1 MQESLVVK
9 ENNLKFMDLIRQQP
23 YSVAGTVL
31 EPILEEHEEGTLDF
45 LEAIVAKEILPK
57 ETACKIW
64 GDSIGV
70 AYVEPVTSIVSNEAM
85 ELIPLEIAKKAQ
97 ALPLYM
103 FDSLLTVSMSDP
115 LDNELIQKLSQ
126 IAQRPVSAVFSLPSE
141 IRAGIGIN
149 YQNEK
154 TIRESLAELR
164 SIDLRLNEEMTA
176 EKISELTENASLIQ
190 VVNSLLYFALR
201 ERASDIHIE
210 SRESFT
216 KVRFRVDGILREVIT
231 FPRKLQVAIVSRL
244 KILCNLNITESRFP
258 QDGRFRLEL
267 GSNKADF
274 RLSFIPTIHGEKVVI
289 RILAV
294 GSGRDFL
301 RLDQM
306 LISQTILQPLRRVIE
321 NPNGVIFVTGPTG
334 SGKTTTLYA
343 TLHEINKP
351 GVNIVTIEDP
361 VEMQMEGI
369 NQSQVNSHIDLSF
382 SLLLRSILRQD
393 PDVILVGE
401 IRDLETAKIAV
412 EAALTGHLVFA
423 TLHTNNALQ
432 AITRLVDLGVEPYQV
447 APSVVGVV
455 AQRLAARICQRCKEP
470 YYPSEQ
476 TLRRYF
482 LDEGLSEVPFYRGRG
497 CTDCGFTGYH
507 GRVSFHELVLVTEEM
522 RSIINRNGSVEE
534 LSRAAKKVGYRP
546 LRYDGLKKVLLGLTT
561 IEEIESKT
569 SFEWA
574 Y

>member
-1 MQESLVVK
+1 
-9 ENNLKFMDLIRQQP
+9 MDMIRQAP
-23 YSVAGTVL
+23 YSVPKDLLDPLL
-31 EPILEEHEEGTLDF
+31 EDHAEGSLEL
-45 LEAIVAKEILPK
+45 LEAIVEKKVLPR

-70 AYVEPVTSIVSNEAM
+70 AYVEPVTSIINRDAVD
-85 ELIPLEIAKKAQ
+85 LIPAEIAQKAQ
-97 ALPLYM
+97 ALPLYL
-103 FDSLLTVSMSDP
+103 FDSLLTVAMPDP
-115 LDNELIQKLSQ
+115 TDTDLIQKLSQ
-126 IAQRPVSAVFSLPSE
+126 IAQRPVSSVFSMPSE
-141 IRAGIGIN
+141 VKNGILIN
-149 YQNEK
+149 YQTEK
-154 TIRESLAELR
+154 SVRESLAELR
-164 SIDLRLNEEMTA
+164 SIDLRLNEEMSEERVA
-176 EKISELTENASLIQ
+176 ELTENASLVQ

-210 SRESFT
+210 PREGQT
-216 KVRFRVDGILREVIT
+216 KVRFRVDGILREMLS
-231 FPRKLQVAIVSRL
+231 FPKKAQVAIVSRL

-267 GSNKADF
+267 GTNKADF
-274 RLSFIPTIHGEKVVI
+274 RLSFMPTIHGEKIVI

-294 GSGRDFL
+294 GSGREFL
-301 RLDQM
+301 GLDHM
-306 LISQTILQPLRRVIE
+306 LISQTIVQPFKRVIE
-321 NPNGVIFVTGPTG
+321 NPNGIIFVTGPTG

-343 TLHEINKP
+343 ALHEINKP

-361 VEMQMEGI
+361 VEMQLEGI
-369 NQSQVNSHIDLSF
+369 TQSQVNSHIDLSF
-382 SLLLRSILRQD
+382 GLLLRAILRQD

-432 AITRLVDLGVEPYQV
+432 AITRLVDIGVEPYQV
-447 APSVVGVV
+447 APSVVSVV

-470 YYPSEQ
+470 YYPSRKE
-476 TLRRYF
+476 LSKYF
-482 LDEGLSEVPFYRGRG
+482 EDEGLEEVPFYRGRG
-497 CTDCGFTGYH
+497 CSECGFTGYR

-522 RSIINRNGSVEE
+522 RSVINRNGSVED
-534 LSRAAKKVGYRP
+534 LGRAAQKVGYRP

-561 IEEIESKT
+561 IDEIERNT

-574 Y
+574 S